1 MEDLVNMRV
10 TGHVVITDQDTGEV
24 VLDKYNAVNT
34 QNLSLR
40 SQYPFIIFSPMLRKN
55 ETFLFSNHNLLKT
68 MLKFL

>member
-34 QNLSLR
+34 QNLS
-40 SQYPFIIFSPMLRKN
+40 
-55 ETFLFSNHNLLKT
+55 
-68 MLKFL
+68 